1 MLLFSIGLILLCG
14 TALGALSGKL
24 KLPCLVGM
32 IATGMLMGPYGLNIL
47 DQNILDISGELRKI
61 ALIIILSKAGLS
73 LSMHELKKSSR
84 PSLLLCFLPA
94 TFEILAFVLFAPSL
108 LHITVLEAAILGAV
122 MGAVSPAVLVPR
134 LSNMMD
140 EHIGTK
146 KGIPQMLT
154 AGSSA
159 DDVYVITL
167 FTALTALAAGGDFHL
182 SVLLQIPVSIL
193 LGIIVGI
200 GTGFL
205 LVTLFKRVHMRDSLK
220 VTLMMGISMILYQLE
235 DLLPSYIKI
244 SGLLAVISMC
254 MTIRQKHP
262 VCADRLKQK
271 YAKLWVAAEVFLF
284 VLVGASVDFT
294 YILHAGP
301 IILLMLVLGLLVRMV
316 GVLISVAGTPLNK
329 KERAFCMIAE
339 TPKATVQAAIGGIPL
354 AMGLPCGTLVLTFA
368 VTAILITAPCGAF
381 AIDKT
386 KHKLLTKDA

>member
-32 IATGMLMGPYGLNIL
+32 IAAGMLMGPYGLDLL
-47 DQNILDISGELRKI
+47 DHKVLDISEELRKI

-73 LSMHELKKSSR
+73 LSIQELKKSGR

-108 LHITVLEAAILGAV
+108 LHISVLEAAILGTV

-134 LSNMMD
+134 LSDMMD
-140 EHIGTK
+140 KHIGTA

-154 AGSSA
+154 AGSGA

-167 FTALTALAAGGDFHL
+167 FTSLIALATGGTFHP

-200 GTGFL
+200 GTGMI
-205 LVTLFKRVHMRDSLK
+205 LVTLFQHIHMRDSAK
-220 VTLMMGISMILYQLE
+220 VTVMMGISMILYQLE
-235 DLLPSYIKI
+235 DIMPSFIKI
-244 SGLLAVISMC
+244 SGLLAVIAMC

-262 VCADRLKQK
+262 VCADRLKMK

-294 YILHAGP
+294 YILHAGT
-301 IILLMLVLGLLVRMV
+301 IIIIMLLIGLAIRMI
-316 GVLISVAGTPLNK
+316 GVWLCVVGTPLNK
-329 KERAFCMIAE
+329 KERLFCMIAE

-386 KHKLLTKDA
+386 MSKLVTKDA